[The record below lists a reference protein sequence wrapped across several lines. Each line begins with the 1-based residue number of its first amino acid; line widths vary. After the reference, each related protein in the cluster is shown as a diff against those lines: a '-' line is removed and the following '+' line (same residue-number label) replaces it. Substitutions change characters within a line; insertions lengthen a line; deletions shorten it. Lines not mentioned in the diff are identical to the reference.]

1 MQQGQSTLQQIEI
14 ILPQLP
20 PPQLELVLAVAEFL
34 RGRAAQ
40 ADEDEMLW
48 SFVER
53 EQRYRATYP
62 EDVVVLATEEELLA
76 ALDAES

>member
-1 MQQGQSTLQQIEI
+1 MQQGQSTLQRIET
-14 ILPQLP
+14 ILLQLP
-20 PPQLELVLAVAEFL
+20 SSQLELLLAFAEFV
-34 RGRAAQ
+34 RARAAQ

-53 EQRYRATYP
+53 EQRYRATHP